1 MDISGYSNIN
11 TVLSQ
16 LQQAKAGQANQ
27 TAASSGAGSGNS
39 TVSTNN
45 STSSRTAL
53 ANSLMQALYQFNSQQ
68 GLASWLGENTQ
79 SSGNDFVNQLFSAM
93 PDAGNAAT
101 NAATKAS
108 TTASASQ
115 AAAYA
120 PALDRN
126 SPTYALQQGIQNLIT
141 QLDRQSGT
149 GSGSVP
155 GAANTGGSGSGQNLS
170 ALQASFNTLI
180 KNSGGNP
187 DGASLSAFL
196 KLVSAQ
202 IQNVPLSGGLF
213 SASA

>member
-16 LQQAKAGQANQ
+16 LQQAKAGQASQ
-27 TAASSGAGSGNS
+27 TAASSGADSGNS

-68 GLASWLGENTQ
+68 GLASWLGEDTQ

-101 NAATKAS
+101 NAS
-108 TTASASQ
+108 TTTSASQ